1 MFPFF
6 KDILLSL
13 AFEELSWDYTPAPA
27 LDPGCMDTFW
37 LEFDAP
43 EGSSDPTEVQ
53 RLQIFSKQ
61 VGQTVANQLTTCSK
75 ICCNHVNP
83 ACFQQ
88 LFSSSFIG

>member
-1 MFPFF
+1 MNLDAKIICFLFL

-37 LEFDAP
+37 LEFDAA
-43 EGSSDPTEVQ
+43 EGSSDPTEAQ

-61 VGQTVANQLTTCSK
+61 VGQTFADNLTSK
-75 ICCNHVNP
+75 IPCDHINS
-83 ACFQQ
+83 AC
-88 LFSSSFIG
+88 LIVEL